1 MLKTMLGL
9 AKMQFK
15 QYKIYKSNFY
25 LFTINKIVEIVVYVF
40 VWQAIYNQTGN
51 AGGYSI
57 SQMVTYYILVFSIIS
72 LVTWGVNEDMAHS
85 IRNGQINKEL
95 LNPLS
100 YFQYYFGID
109 LGELGFASVIGLATF
124 IICSLF
130 WGVTL
135 PTSILNFLLFVVVI
149 ILGIPITF
157 FLQMIVGTVGFYSN
171 SIWGMQILRKSVVSI
186 FSGIIAPITLF
197 PQWFQ
202 VIANVL
208 PFKDLVYTPINIW
221 LGNITMQE
229 ITFVIIKQIIWGI
242 ILYIISK
249 LFFNHAVK
257 NITINGG

>member
-25 LFTINKIVEIVVYVF
+25 LFTINRIVEIVVYVF